1 MNRAEYSPELSH
13 NCSFIHPDTLQLFPP
28 TSVAPGCDRPAK
40 LMNVRTS
47 KILRIVVAP
56 LLDQGNDIVFL
67 KMALVGYVSH
77 MKVAPAPESFE
88 TGNCAGSIRSW
99 KMESG
104 NANV

>member
-1 MNRAEYSPELSH
+1 MS
-13 NCSFIHPDTLQLFPP
+13 
-28 TSVAPGCDRPAK
+28 
-40 LMNVRTS
+40 
-47 KILRIVVAP
+47 
-56 LLDQGNDIVFL
+56 DIEIL